1 MSPSLMWLPVY
12 FGLFDIVLQIII
24 LHTFLIIIP
33 FITPFPMASFS
44 SRSSLGQ
51 SGLQFLINCALPLP
65 LFHPDAPN
73 NVLYMFSSE
82 ISDRWI

>member
-12 FGLFDIVLQIII
+12 FGLFDIVLQIIT

-33 FITPFPMASFS
+33 FPMASFS
-44 SRSSLGQ
+44 SKFSQGQ
-51 SGLQFLINCALPLP
+51 QGLQFLINCAHPLP

-73 NVLYMFSSE
+73 NALYMFFSE
-82 ISDRWI
+82 ISDK

>member
-1 MSPSLMWLPVY
+1 MWLPVY

-33 FITPFPMASFS
+33 FIIPFLTPFPMASFS
-44 SRSSLGQ
+44 SKSSLGQ